1 MLVVTFLLIFIAL
14 LFIFLALSSIPERG
28 WIKRERRIEERLTG
42 LREED
47 ATPSILRDELL
58 SEIPTL
64 DQFLD
69 GINAAHSL
77 NDLLNRANVKMRVGE
92 FVTLSCFLI
101 FLGAYLC
108 VRLGLSTSL
117 AITGGFV
124 FGMAPLFYVKA
135 RINRRKAA
143 FLEQFPD
150 ALDLMSSGLRSGYTL
165 PGSFKILAEEM
176 EDPIGPEFQRAVE
189 QMDLGLDTFE
199 VLEKMME
206 KVDLPDLNLFVTAV
220 RIQRDTGGNLT
231 EILDKI
237 GGTIREKQ
245 KVKGHLR
252 AITAQGR
259 FTGVLLLILPIIIV
273 AAMMAVNQDYL
284 MVLFRNPVGIRMV
297 QFSAL
302 SMAIGFLLV
311 RRIVTFRG
319 Y

>member
-1 MLVVTFLLIFIAL
+1 MLLVVFLLIFMAL

-42 LREED
+42 LREEEP
-47 ATPSILRDELL
+47 TPSILRDELL

-69 GINAAHSL
+69 GIHAAHSL
-77 NDLLNRANVKMRVGE
+77 NFMLNRANIRMRVGE
-92 FVTLSCFLI
+92 FFLLSILLMV
-101 FLGAYLC
+101 LGFYVCTRSNIPGPAAIIG
-108 VRLGLSTSL
+108 GL
-117 AITGGFV
+117 V
-124 FGMAPLFYVKA
+124 FGLAPLVFVMAK
-135 RINRRKAA
+135 INRRKER

-199 VLEKMME
+199 VLEKMMT
-206 KVDLPDLNLFVTAV
+206 KVDVPDLNLFVTAV

-237 GGTIREKQ
+237 SATIREKQ

-259 FTGVLLLILPIIIV
+259 FTGIVLTFLPVVIVLVMLII
-273 AAMMAVNQDYL
+273 NRDYL
-284 MVLFRNPVGIRMV
+284 MVLFRTPLGIRLI
-297 QFSAL
+297 QFSVISL
-302 SMAIGFLLV
+302 LIGFIVV

-319 Y
+319 F